1 MSIPHLA
8 IGVACVDA
16 AQMTANPD
24 ALLSLTFSQAV
35 TLLIEACDLKTA
47 KRSAVE
53 ARIKQ
58 LQRAGMPGRY
68 PGAPADRPHYG
79 IPELAAFA
87 TAFQLMNAFM
97 VPALAARYVTE
108 KWSELAS
115 FALVGAEAALP
126 RAYLQRRP
134 IKSAA
139 LALFQANA
147 LADLGHKG
155 AHGERY
161 AGPLGDIRVVQ
172 IDHNLPDA
180 FRNGLHLDSRDYMP
194 VVIARFAEMTM
205 ATDAELCVEL
215 DRLRFL
221 AENKVE

>member
-1 MSIPHLA
+1 MPDLA
-8 IGVACVDA
+8 IGFACVNA
-16 AQMTANPD
+16 GQMTANPH

-35 TLLIEACDLKTA
+35 TLLIEACDLQTA
-47 KRSAVE
+47 RRSAVE

-58 LQRAGMPGRY
+58 LQRAGVPGRF
-68 PGAPADRPHYG
+68 PGTSADRPHYG
-79 IPELAAFA
+79 IPELSAFV

-97 VPALAARYVTE
+97 VPTLAARYVTE

-115 FALVGAEAALP
+115 FALAGAKPALP
-126 RAYLQRRP
+126 SAYLERRP
-134 IKSAA
+134 ITSATI
-139 LALFQANA
+139 ALFQANA
-147 LADLGHKG
+147 LAELGHKG

-161 AGPLGDIRVVQ
+161 AGPLGDIKIVQ
-172 IDHNLPDA
+172 IDHILPDA

-194 VVIARFAEMTM
+194 VVITRFAEMTM
-205 ATDAELCVEL
+205 ATDAELCVAL